1 MSFDTSRPLAP
12 RRCNHARGFPPHY
25 LSIDPHSQASRAQAR
40 QAHAGRCGIRKGI
53 LCGLASES
61 GPRADCVGLGAPMID
76 MEKRRASWR
85 RYNTSPLG
93 QDRAWR
99 YRQTP
104 LYQEAKR
111 RYVEL
116 PKGQDTAWRYEYDN
130 LDRQA
135 RNNRHTPAARERE
148 QIKRRR
154 KVREL
159 AADNLVRDA
168 AQYRLAQA
176 NRGKAING

>member
-1 MSFDTSRPLAP
+1 
-12 RRCNHARGFPPHY
+12 
-25 LSIDPHSQASRAQAR
+25 
-40 QAHAGRCGIRKGI
+40 
-53 LCGLASES
+53 
-61 GPRADCVGLGAPMID
+61 MID

-111 RYVEL
+111 RYVES
-116 PKGQDTAWRYEYDN
+116 PKGQDTAWRYEHDN

-135 RNNRHTPAARERE
+135 RNNRHTPAARERD

-159 AADNLVRDA
+159 AADNPFFVRDA

-176 NRGKAING
+176 NRGKAINGRSSGSRSRELPAVRRYKPAQASFMALSASFARAVHWRRVPGGQAMMVS